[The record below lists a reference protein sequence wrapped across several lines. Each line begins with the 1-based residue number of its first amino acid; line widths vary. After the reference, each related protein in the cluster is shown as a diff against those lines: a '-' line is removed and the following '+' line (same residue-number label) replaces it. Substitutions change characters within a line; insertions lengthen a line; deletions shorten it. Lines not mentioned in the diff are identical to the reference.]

1 MELHEK
7 IRVMREVKQW
17 TQEEMADKLNMS
29 PNGYSKIERGISKLN
44 LEKLERIANIFNVDV
59 IELMAKNDKSLFW
72 IIGDNTNNNSSNYLG
87 ANEAIVAENEKLK
100 TIIEHKDELLA
111 KQNDEILAL
120 KEIISL
126 LKKNKI

>member
-44 LEKLERIANIFNVDV
+44 LEKLEKIAAIFNVDIV
-59 IELMAKNDKSLFW
+59 ELIAKNDQSLFW
-72 IIGDNTNNNSSNYLG
+72 IIGDNTNNNSSNYVG
-87 ANEAIVAENEKLK
+87 ANEAVVAENEKLK

-126 LKKNKI
+126 LKQS